1 MKLSDYL
8 LIPALSSGVLH
19 TLVTRSAAHAA
30 YQQAQPMEPTKETDA
45 GSVAHAILL
54 EGNES
59 CIVVVDAE
67 DWRTKEARALRDDAR
82 VGGKIPLLPKQ
93 LDEIRRMVTV
103 AQAHLEGS
111 PIAQD
116 FAGGVSEESI
126 KWDDDG
132 LICKARFDRVN
143 YDTDLIVDYKT
154 CGGAVN
160 PTFWNRHVISM
171 GYDIQAAFYMR
182 GYRATTGREARFI
195 WLAQETE
202 PPYFCCLMDMAP
214 DLRDYAESRVARG
227 MDKWRQAIQTSKWP
241 AYPNRVCSLEVPGWA
256 QAQEEADALMDAHF
270 SNEELSGGI
279 PL

>member
-19 TLVTRSAAHAA
+19 TLVTRSPAHAA
-30 YQQAQPMEPTKETDA
+30 YQQAQPIEPTKETDA

-54 EGNES
+54 EGSEA
-59 CIVVVDAE
+59 CIVVVDAD

-82 VGGKIPLLPKQ
+82 AAGKIPLLPKQ
-93 LDEIRRMVTV
+93 LDEIRRMVNV
-103 AQAHLEGS
+103 ARAHLEAS
-111 PIAQD
+111 PIAAE
-116 FAGGVSEESI
+116 FAAGVSEQSI

-132 LICKARFDRVN
+132 LLCKARFDRVN
-143 YDTDLIVDYKT
+143 YDADLIVDYKT

-171 GYDIQAAFYMR
+171 GYDIQAAFYLR
-182 GYRATTGREARFI
+182 GYKATTGRDARFI

-214 DLRDYAESRVARG
+214 DLTAYAESRVARG
-227 MDKWRQAIQTSKWP
+227 MEKWRQAMQTGRWP
-241 AYPNRVCSLEVPGWA
+241 AYPKRVCSLEVPAWA
-256 QAQEEADALMDAHF
+256 MAQEQAETLTGAYD
-270 SNEELSGGI
+270 ELQETEG
-279 PL
+279 LQA